1 MQSDKKDKR
10 MKSIKAVNP
19 YIYPG
24 RMNFKDK
31 PFEVWRKSGGGTV
44 KGSYPRFLHKLMFN
58 FDMPTLWHGEARLC
72 FVQPVSLYFDTF
84 FAGINHEIIPFV
96 WDCWPC
102 YFDKME
108 RWLKR
113 HKVKTAI
120 FTSRQEMDEMRMRI
134 PEINYLWCPE
144 AIDAENYHAGE
155 PLVDRSIDIL
165 EFGRSNEK
173 IFGCNTL
180 QKEGGRKLK
189 HVATKVGN
197 KFLYTNEQLHEAM
210 QDAKVT
216 ICLPRSMTDPDTAEN
231 VETLTQRYWEA
242 MLSRMV
248 IIGHAPQELIDV
260 CGYNPVIEL
269 EMLTKHGGL
278 AGIINNISKYQ
289 EFVDRNRVIALER
302 GDWTDRMLMVSDWL
316 NNTLEYEISRSS
328 KTDKK

>member
-1 MQSDKKDKR
+1 

-144 AIDAENYHAGE
+144 AIDSENYNEGKKLAE
-155 PLVDRSIDIL
+155 RSIYLL
-165 EFGRSNEK
+165 EFGRSNDVILEK
-173 IFGCNTL
+173 NPL
-180 QKEGGRKLK
+180 PK
-189 HVATKVGN
+189 HEDMEWVHVTTQVGD
-197 KFLYTNEQLHEAM
+197 KFLYTNEQLHEVM
-210 QDAKVT
+210 QEARIT
-216 ICLPRSMTDPDTAEN
+216 ICVPRSMTHPEIAGN
-231 VETLTQRYWEA
+231 IETLTQRYWEA
-242 MLSRMV
+242 MLSRIV
-248 IIGHAPQELIDV
+248 IVGHAPQELIDV
-260 CGYNPVIEL
+260 CGYNPVIEIEEL
-269 EMLTKHGGL
+269 SKYGGWSGL
-278 AGIINNISKYQ
+278 IRNIS
-289 EFVDRNRVIALER
+289 EFQALVDRNRQTALER
-302 GDWTDRMLMVSDWL
+302 GDWMPRIEMIQEWMK
-316 NNTLEYEISRSS
+316 NTLGYEFVENN
-328 KTDKK
+328 KTYKK